1 MTVRVRFAPSP
12 TGEPHVG
19 NIRTALFNWLFARHS
34 DGVFIV
40 RVEDTDQKRL
50 EEGALDSMVEG
61 LRWLGLEWD
70 EGPEI
75 GGPFAPYVQS
85 QRLDR
90 YRAAADELIGK
101 NRAYRCYC
109 SAARLDEV
117 RKDQQ
122 ARKEPPRYDRRC
134 RRLPEEEKRS
144 LADAVDEPVV
154 RLAIPESGSTTVHDL
169 LRGDMTFE
177 NALLD
182 DLVLLKSDGFPTYHL
197 ANIVDDHEMEISHV
211 LRGEDWLSSTPRHV
225 ILYQAFGWEPPIFV
239 HLSNIVGPDRAKL
252 SKRHGAMSLLGYR
265 DQGFLPEAML
275 NFLALLGWSYDDKTE
290 IMSREELIERF
301 SLERIGKTSAVF
313 NHDKLAWMNGAYL
326 RQMPVDDLAERLVPW
341 IEAAVPN
348 TAPLDRAYLRAI
360 VPLIQERIKLLS
372 EAAELTAFF
381 FVEPFDYEPV
391 ALLGKKGNLD
401 PEVVRRGLR
410 AAREMI
416 ERQPIDTEHTEGP
429 LRVEAD
435 RLGLK
440 VGELFGS
447 VRVAVTGSAVS
458 PPLIETMAVLGVE
471 RCLARLAAAIDRLP
485 APAS

>member
-239 HLSNIVGPDRAKL
+239 TCRTSSDRTGP
-252 SKRHGAMSLLGYR
+252 S
-265 DQGFLPEAML
+265 
-275 NFLALLGWSYDDKTE
+275 
-290 IMSREELIERF
+290 
-301 SLERIGKTSAVF
+301 SA
-313 NHDKLAWMNGAYL
+313 NA
-326 RQMPVDDLAERLVPW
+326 
-341 IEAAVPN
+341 
-348 TAPLDRAYLRAI
+348 TAPCLSSATAI
-360 VPLIQERIKLLS
+360 K
-372 EAAELTAFF
+372 AFC
-381 FVEPFDYEPV
+381 P
-391 ALLGKKGNLD
+391 
-401 PEVVRRGLR
+401 RR
-410 AAREMI
+410 
-416 ERQPIDTEHTEGP
+416 
-429 LRVEAD
+429 
-435 RLGLK
+435 
-440 VGELFGS
+440 
-447 VRVAVTGSAVS
+447 
-458 PPLIETMAVLGVE
+458 
-471 RCLARLAAAIDRLP
+471 C
-485 APAS
+485 

>member
-34 DGVFIV
+34 NGVFIV

-50 EEGALDSMVEG
+50 VEGAIDSMVEG

-70 EGPEI
+70 EGPEV
-75 GGPFAPYVQS
+75 GGPFSPYVQS
-85 QRLDR
+85 QRLDL
-90 YRAAADELIGK
+90 YRAAADRLIAN
-101 NRAYRCYC
+101 NRAYRCFC
-109 SAARLDEV
+109 PSARLDEV
-117 RKDQQ
+117 RKAQQ

-134 RRLPEEEKRS
+134 RNLPEEEKRS
-144 LADAVDEPVV
+144 QPDAVDEPVV
-154 RLAIPESGSTTVHDL
+154 RLAIPESGVTTVHDL
-169 LRGDMTFE
+169 LRGDMRFE

-182 DLVLLKSDGFPTYHL
+182 DLVLLKSDGYPTYHL

-239 HLSNIVGPDRAKL
+239 HLSNIVGPDKAKL
-252 SKRHGAMSLLGYR
+252 SKRHGATSLLAYR
-265 DQGFLPEAML
+265 DQGFLPETMV

-290 IMSREELIERF
+290 IMTSEELIERF
-301 SLERIGKTSAVF
+301 TLERIGKTSAVF

-326 RQMPVDDLAERLVPW
+326 RKMPVNDLADRLLPW
-341 IEAAVPN
+341 IESGVPEA
-348 TAPLDRAYLRAI
+348 APLDRDYLRAI

-372 EAAELTAFF
+372 EASDLTAFF
-381 FVEPFDYEPV
+381 FVEPLDYESV

-401 PEVVRRGLR
+401 PKVVRRGLQ
-410 AAREMI
+410 AARELI
-416 ERQPIDTEHTEGP
+416 ENQPIDSEHIEGP
-429 LRVEAD
+429 LREEAG

-440 VGELFGS
+440 VGELFGA

-471 RCLARLAAAIDRLP
+471 RSLARLAAAIDRLP
-485 APAS
+485 DPA